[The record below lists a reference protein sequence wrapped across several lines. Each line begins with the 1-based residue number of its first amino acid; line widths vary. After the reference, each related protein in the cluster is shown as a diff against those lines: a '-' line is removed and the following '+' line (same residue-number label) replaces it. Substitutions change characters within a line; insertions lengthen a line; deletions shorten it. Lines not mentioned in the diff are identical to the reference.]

1 MFALVVEIARE
12 EESGHWELKEDPC
25 SQGPL
30 SSSLEGGRAWTLGT
44 RLQLRSWHR
53 GFFEKCSYEKKKAV
67 G

>member
-12 EESGHWELKEDPC
+12 EESGHRELKEDPC

-44 RLQLRSWHR
+44 RLQLRSWH
-53 GFFEKCSYEKKKAV
+53 
-67 G
+67 